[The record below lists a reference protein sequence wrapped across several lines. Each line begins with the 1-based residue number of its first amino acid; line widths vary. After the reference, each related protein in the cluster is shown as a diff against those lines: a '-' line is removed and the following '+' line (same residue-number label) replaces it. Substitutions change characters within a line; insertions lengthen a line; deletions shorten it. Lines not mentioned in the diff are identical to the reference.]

1 MNIYPEVSYKTNY
14 IDIAFSQPQT
24 QMKDTEL
31 IELSILY
38 SFDIKKSSNLLLKW
52 SNCPYCHGLVVQYI
66 LPELSDRSSYLPYT
80 LHTDRF
86 LLLSQPS
93 YHIQLAVKKRLT
105 HDQINFIYYI
115 TQNFQKNI
123 SPILSLSLSIIILH
137 KSILM
142 FIFTYIFVLTN

>member
-24 QMKDTEL
+24 QMKDSEL

-38 SFDIKKSSNLLLKW
+38 SFDIKKSSNLLLKY

-66 LPELSDRSSYLPYT
+66 LPELSDRLSYLPYT

-93 YHIQLAVKKRLT
+93 YHILLAVKKKDLLM
-105 HDQINFIYYI
+105 INSNSYI
-115 TQNFQKNI
+115 TSLIIFKKI
-123 SPILSLSLSIIILH
+123 FYLSSLSIIISH
-137 KSILM
+137 ESILM
-142 FIFTYIFVLTN
+142 FIFTYIFVLITN

>member
-24 QMKDTEL
+24 QMKDSEL

-52 SNCPYCHGLVVQYI
+52 SNCPYCHGLVVLYI

-93 YHIQLAVKKRLT
+93 YHILLAVKQKDLLM
-105 HDQINFIYYI
+105 INSNSYI
-115 TQNFQKNI
+115 TSLKIFKKI
-123 SPILSLSLSIIILH
+123 FHLSSLSIIISH
-137 KSILM
+137 ESILM

>member
-14 IDIAFSQPQT
+14 IDIAFSQLQT

-66 LPELSDRSSYLPYT
+66 LPELSDRLSYLPYT

-93 YHIQLAVKKRLT
+93 YHILLAVKKKDLLM
-105 HDQINFIYYI
+105 INSNSYI
-115 TQNFQKNI
+115 TSLKIFKKI
-123 SPILSLSLSIIILH
+123 FHLSSLSITISH
-137 KSILM
+137 ESILM

>member
-24 QMKDTEL
+24 QMKDSEL

-66 LPELSDRSSYLPYT
+66 LPELSDRLSYLPYT
-80 LHTDRF
+80 LHTDHF

-93 YHIQLAVKKRLT
+93 YHILLAVKKI
-105 HDQINFIYYI
+105 DSWSIQIYI
-115 TQNFQKNI
+115 LHHSKFSKKYFTY
-123 SPILSLSLSIIILH
+123 PLSLSFIILH
-137 KSILM
+137 ESILM

>member
-66 LPELSDRSSYLPYT
+66 LPELSDRLSYLPYT
-80 LHTDRF
+80 LHTDHF

-93 YHIQLAVKKRLT
+93 YHILLAVKKKDLLM
-105 HDQINFIYYI
+105 INSNSYI
-115 TQNFQKNI
+115 ASLKIFKKI
-123 SPILSLSLSIIILH
+123 FHLSSLSSFH
-137 KSILM
+137 TKA
-142 FIFTYIFVLTN
+142 F

>member
-66 LPELSDRSSYLPYT
+66 LPELSDRLSYLPYT

-93 YHIQLAVKKRLT
+93 YHILLAVKKKDLLM
-105 HDQINFIYYI
+105 INSNSYI
-115 TQNFQKNI
+115 TSLKIFKKI
-123 SPILSLSLSIIILH
+123 FHLSSLSIIILH

-142 FIFTYIFVLTN
+142 FIFTYIFVLITN